1 VEGLGASH
9 DEDVQKEANGFGVKG
24 TSLATAIRAEKT
36 GKST

>member
-9 DEDVQKEANGFGVKG
+9 DEDVQKEANGFGVEG
-24 TSLATAIRAEKT
+24 ASLATANREEKT